1 MYLSPRMINVAP
13 RVQNILRE
21 LPCGNRYIAKNSDLH
36 RSNIYSDL
44 VDKIE
49 VSSLQSEDSKNY
61 DFIDLL
67 RNILFAD
74 PSMHYSYTDY
84 FSQTTRVPT
93 SIIGFDPVLDDLWQ
107 KINYQQLF
115 NKEFMLNTL
124 YNINKIFCAYFQ
136 LIIIYH

>member
-84 FSQTTRVPT
+84 FSQSTRVPT

-107 KINYQQLF
+107 KLITSNCLIRIYVQH
-115 NKEFMLNTL
+115 TL
-124 YNINKIFCAYFQ
+124 
-136 LIIIYH
+136 